1 MKFKIDHN
9 ELIDEFYVSTHIVGI
24 VAPVKPYHFCWK
36 LNQILKLDFRT
47 DGTLEIQ
54 LEKKKR
60 KYFFSIY
67 SYNERNNSRKH
78 YIYQNQNDGEYLLP
92 ELKHLDFIWL
102 IQDEEMTLDELQLLQ
117 TQIREIKIVQLVT
130 ELSIE
135 NIKNKSHL
143 IF

>member
-1 MKFKIDHN
+1 MYKIDNN
-9 ELIDEFYVSTHIVGI
+9 ELIDEFYVSTHLVGI
-24 VAPVKPYHFCWK
+24 VAPVKPYHFCWI
-36 LNQILKLDFRT
+36 LNQLLKLDFRT
-47 DGTLEIQ
+47 DGGLEIQ
-54 LEKKKR
+54 LEKKHR
-60 KYFFSIY
+60 KYFFTIY
-67 SYNERNNSRKH
+67 AYNERNNSRNH

-102 IQDEEMTLDELQLLQ
+102 IQDEEIKLDELKQLQ

-130 ELSIE
+130 DLSLD

>member
-54 LEKKKR
+54 LEKKQR

>member
-1 MKFKIDHN
+1 MKYKIDHN
-9 ELIDEFYVSTHIVGI
+9 ELIDEFYVSTHLVGI
-24 VAPVKPYHFCWK
+24 VAPVKPYHFCWI
-36 LNQILKLDFRT
+36 LNQLLKLDFRT
-47 DGTLEIQ
+47 DGGLEIQ
-54 LEKKKR
+54 LEKKNR
-60 KYFFSIY
+60 KYFFTIY

-102 IQDEEMTLDELQLLQ
+102 IQDEEMNLDELKSLQ

-130 ELSIE
+130 ELSLE
-135 NIKNKSHL
+135 NIRNKSHL